1 MYIGKVVY
9 VPILPIVAY
18 IRGRCPVLCHIVA
31 KIIAPTA
38 FAQGNNF

>member
-9 VPILPIVAY
+9 VPIIPIVAY
-18 IRGRCPVLCHIVA
+18 IRGRSTVLCHIVA

-38 FAQGNNF
+38 FARGNDF